1 MNEIIALPEMY
12 SSNTVVNISGRKSE
26 SEMRKNWKMWARAAT
41 RICDSTSLIHLSSL
55 FFLQELIKHSRVL
68 GEDTT
73 DLERALEL
81 MLWIPTRCN
90 DLKFIT
96 NIEGFH
102 GNLHKLGRL
111 IRHVSFL
118 PQLLLMK
125 KEGRSKERK
134 RKNGKLFLGF
144 LILTLRII

>member
-1 MNEIIALPEMY
+1 M
-12 SSNTVVNISGRKSE
+12 
-26 SEMRKNWKMWARAAT
+26 
-41 RICDSTSLIHLSSL
+41 
-55 FFLQELIKHSRVL
+55 L

-111 IRHVSFL
+111 IRHVSLKFFTVFA
-118 PQLLLMK
+118 
-125 KEGRSKERK
+125 
-134 RKNGKLFLGF
+134 KNS
-144 LILTLRII
+144 RM

>member
-1 MNEIIALPEMY
+1 M
-12 SSNTVVNISGRKSE
+12 
-26 SEMRKNWKMWARAAT
+26 
-41 RICDSTSLIHLSSL
+41 
-55 FFLQELIKHSRVL
+55 L

-111 IRHVSFL
+111 IRHVS
-118 PQLLLMK
+118 
-125 KEGRSKERK
+125 SKFFTFCAKAAECK
-134 RKNGKLFLGF
+134 IKNQKGNYFK
-144 LILTLRII
+144 IN